1 MPSVAAAHGSGA
13 GDSRSVYLL
22 KIAAIAAAYYG
33 AAKLGL
39 DLAFTTESVTAIWA
53 PTGIALAAVV
63 LWGYRVLPGVALG
76 AFLANVGTDV
86 PLYTV
91 LGITVGN
98 TLEALV
104 GAFLLQ
110 RVAAFRPSL
119 ERVRDVVAL
128 AVLGGVVSTTVSATI
143 GVASLLAGGEIDSG
157 DLASVWRTWWLGD
170 MGGDLVVAPA
180 LLVAATHWPY
190 DRAPGRRLEAVGLA
204 LLIGGVTALVFTSE
218 ASTTFLILPPLI
230 IAALRFWQP
239 GAVAGC
245 LLVAC
250 IAVPLTANDQGPFT
264 NNSPDEQLLLAQ
276 ALIGV
281 ASVTMLVFAAVITE
295 RSRVE
300 QTLAHIANTLQES
313 LLPSRVP
320 EIPGMEVAIDYR
332 PAGEGQIVGGDFYDA
347 YPADDGTWTI
357 VVGDVLGKGPTA
369 AATTALARYTL
380 RAAAVHERRPSRILL
395 ELNAAIQRQTPGQ
408 SCTVAYSRLERRDGD
423 RAHVVLAS
431 GGHPPP
437 LVLRA
442 YGGVELAGSPGM
454 VIGVQPDPI
463 LEDDTLDLAPGD
475 ALVFYTDGLTDAH
488 APSHVVSL
496 QELAIALRDCAG
508 QGASEIARGLTRAVI
523 DPRAGEPRDDILLF
537 VLRIPPTREPR
548 ATAPAR
554 REMDSSPAP
563 HPAL

>member
-1 MPSVAAAHGSGA
+1 MLTGAAAHGSGA

-76 AFLANVGTDV
+76 AFLANLWTDV

-143 GVASLLAGGEIDSG
+143 GVASLLAGDVIDSG

-190 DRAPGRRLEAVGLA
+190 DRAPGRRLEAVGLG
-204 LLIGGVTALVFTSE
+204 LLIGGATALVFTNEVSI
-218 ASTTFLILPPLI
+218 TFLIFPPLI

-264 NNSPDEQLLLAQ
+264 EQLA
-276 ALIGV
+276 
-281 ASVTMLVFAAVITE
+281 
-295 RSRVE
+295 
-300 QTLAHIANTLQES
+300 
-313 LLPSRVP
+313 
-320 EIPGMEVAIDYR
+320 
-332 PAGEGQIVGGDFYDA
+332 
-347 YPADDGTWTI
+347 
-357 VVGDVLGKGPTA
+357 
-369 AATTALARYTL
+369 
-380 RAAAVHERRPSRILL
+380 
-395 ELNAAIQRQTPGQ
+395 
-408 SCTVAYSRLERRDGD
+408 
-423 RAHVVLAS
+423 
-431 GGHPPP
+431 
-437 LVLRA
+437 
-442 YGGVELAGSPGM
+442 
-454 VIGVQPDPI
+454 
-463 LEDDTLDLAPGD
+463 
-475 ALVFYTDGLTDAH
+475 
-488 APSHVVSL
+488 
-496 QELAIALRDCAG
+496 
-508 QGASEIARGLTRAVI
+508 
-523 DPRAGEPRDDILLF
+523 
-537 VLRIPPTREPR
+537 
-548 ATAPAR
+548 
-554 REMDSSPAP
+554 
-563 HPAL
+563 

>member
-1 MPSVAAAHGSGA
+1 VAAAHGSRA
-13 GDSRSVYLL
+13 GDSRPVYLL
-22 KIAAIAAAYYG
+22 KIAGIAAVYYG

-76 AFLANVGTDV
+76 AFLANAWTDV
-86 PLYTV
+86 PLYTT
-91 LGITVGN
+91 LGITLGN

-104 GAFLLQ
+104 GAYLLQ
-110 RVAAFRPSL
+110 RLAAFRPAL

-128 AVLGGVVSTTVSATI
+128 AVLGGVVSTTVAATI

-157 DLASVWRTWWLGD
+157 DIASVWRTWWLGD

-190 DRAPGRRLEAVGLA
+190 DRAPGRRLEAVALA
-204 LLIGGVTALVFTSE
+204 IVIGGVTALVFTRE
-218 ASTTFLILPPLI
+218 IAITFVIFPPLI
-230 IAALRFWQP
+230 IAAMRFWQP

-250 IAVPLTANDQGPFT
+250 IAVPLTANDLGPFSD
-264 NNSPDEQLLLAQ
+264 NAPDDRLVLAQ
-276 ALIGV
+276 ALIGIASLSMLLL
-281 ASVTMLVFAAVITE
+281 ASVVTE

-313 LLPSRVP
+313 LLPTRAP
-320 EIPGMEVAIDYR
+320 EIPGIEVAIDYR
-332 PAGEGQIVGGDFYDA
+332 PAGEGQIVGGDFYDT
-347 YPADDGTWTI
+347 YQADDGSWTI

-380 RAAAVHERRPSRILL
+380 RAAAVHERLPSRILL

-408 SCTVAYSRLERRDGD
+408 SCTVAYSRLELSDRE
-423 RAHVVLAS
+423 RAHVTLSS

-454 VIGVQPDPI
+454 VIGVEPDPV

-488 APSHVVSL
+488 APNHVVSL

-508 QGASEIARGLTRAVI
+508 RNASEIARGLTRSVL
-523 DPRAGEPRDDILLF
+523 DPYAGEPRDDILLF

-548 ATAPAR
+548 ASAPTR
-554 REMDSSPAP
+554 RERDLLLAR
-563 HPAL
+563 HPAS

>member
-1 MPSVAAAHGSGA
+1 VPSVAAAHGSGA
-13 GDSRSVYLL
+13 GDSRPVYLL
-22 KIAAIAAAYYG
+22 KIAGVAAAYYG
-33 AAKLGL
+33 AAQLGL

-76 AFLANVGTDV
+76 AFLANLWTDV

-143 GVASLLAGGEIDSG
+143 GVASLLAGDVIDSG

-190 DRAPGRRLEAVGLA
+190 ARPPGRRLEAVGLGV
-204 LLIGGVTALVFTSE
+204 LIAGATTLVFTNE
-218 ASTTFLILPPLI
+218 ASVTFLILPPLI

-264 NNSPDEQLLLAQ
+264 NNSPDERLLLAQ

-281 ASVTMLVFAAVITE
+281 ASLTMLVLAAVITE

-320 EIPGMEVAIDYR
+320 EIPGIEVAIDYR

-408 SCTVAYSRLERRDGD
+408 SCTVAYSRLELRDGD
-423 RAHVVLAS
+423 RAKVVLAS

-454 VIGVQPDPI
+454 VIGVEPDPI
-463 LEDDTLDLAPGD
+463 LEDDTFDLAPGD

-508 QGASEIARGLTRAVI
+508 RDASEIARGLTRAVV
-523 DPRAGEPRDDILLF
+523 DSDAGEPRDDILLF
-537 VLRIPPTREPR
+537 VLRIPPTLEPR

-554 REMDSSPAP
+554 RERDSSPARNP
-563 HPAL
+563 VW